1 MSSLPDGYS
10 TIGPIIV
17 ADTFK
22 NRFINF
28 CKKKGKSMEQALKEM
43 IGEKITEEK

>member
-22 NRFINF
+22 SRFIKF

-43 IGEKITEEK
+43 IGEKITDEK